1 MREEESPPD
10 QSNRAPSTIEETGL
24 SFFFLVELVTKILF
38 RDGQLR
44 LVELADRTKLPG
56 AVLEPVLDYM
66 REERL
71 CEIPFRAEGATS
83 ASYALTG
90 AGSQR
95 GQQFLQRSQYVG
107 PASVTLEDY
116 VAQVKRQTYSEITF
130 ANVRKAFSGVVI
142 NEELLDHLAVA
153 MYSNR
158 AVFMYGPAGSGKS
171 FITEQLAAAFSDLIL
186 VPHAVTV
193 GSQVIQVFDPLVHHT
208 PPDEAAT
215 GAGEEIDLLR
225 ARDERWV
232 RCTRPVVITG
242 GELNLS
248 MLDLKYDQIAGF
260 YDAPPQMK
268 ANNGLLVID
277 DLGRQLVQPRDLM
290 NRLIVPLDRGVDYL
304 ALHTGKRFSIPF
316 DVKVIFSTNLPP
328 SALADEAFLRR
339 LGYKI
344 YVGELAESEYQEICQ
359 QVCSSLGIPFSE
371 KGVKYLVRR
380 HAGEKRPLLA
390 CTPRDI
396 LTALHA
402 KATVHGI
409 QPELSEQ
416 MLDWAW
422 NNYFVRVEDPLAK
435 G

>member
-1 MREEESPPD
+1 MQGEKSESD
-10 QSNRAPSTIEETGL
+10 NINRAPSTIEETGL

-44 LVELADRTKLPG
+44 LIELADRTKLPG
-56 AVLEPVLDYM
+56 VVLEPVLAYM

-71 CEIPFRAEGATS
+71 CEIPFRGEGE
-83 ASYALTG
+83 ASVSFALTG
-90 AGSQR
+90 AGGQR
-95 GQQFLQRSQYVG
+95 AQQFLQRSQYAG
-107 PASVTLEDY
+107 PAPVTLEDY
-116 VAQVKRQTYSEITF
+116 VAQVKRQTYSEITY
-130 ANVRKAFSGVVI
+130 ANVRKAFAGVVI

-171 FITEQLAAAFSDLIL
+171 FITEQLADAFSDHIL

-193 GSQVIQVFDPLVHHT
+193 GSQVIQTFDPLVHHR
-208 PPDEAAT
+208 PADEST
-215 GAGEEIDLLR
+215 SEGEQIDLLR

-232 RCTRPVVITG
+232 RCSRPVVITG

-344 YVGELAESEYQEICQ
+344 YVGELEEGEYQKICQ
-359 QVCSSLGIPFSE
+359 QVCASLGIPFSE
-371 KGVKYLVRR
+371 KGVKYLVQR
-380 HAGEKRPLLA
+380 HAGERRPLLA

-409 QPELSEQ
+409 RPELSEEL
-416 MLDWAW
+416 LDWAW
-422 NNYFVRVEDPLAK
+422 KNYFVKVEDPLAK